1 MTPQEM
7 HRGESHLGELAPI
20 VVANNSVGD
29 SQPVQV
35 AHDTLESLS
44 IGIIGKDHT
53 RVLHELG

>member
-1 MTPQEM
+1 MTPQE
-7 HRGESHLGELAPI
+7 RCTGGSHLGELTPI
-20 VVANNSVGD
+20 VVADDSVSD

-53 RVLHELG
+53 CVLHELG